1 MDLRDALQQKLGTAY
16 AIERELGGGGMS
28 RVFLAQEQ
36 ALGRPVVVKLLPAD
50 FAAEL
55 SIERFKREIA
65 LAASL
70 QHPHIV
76 AVLSAGDVDG
86 MPYFVMPY
94 VEGKSLRQ
102 RLIQGPLPVGEVV
115 PILRDVARALA
126 FAHDRG
132 VVHRDVKPDNVL
144 LAHGSAVLTDF
155 GVAKAL
161 SDSQLEATPAGGA
174 VLTRV
179 GTSLG
184 TPDYM
189 APEQASGG
197 EVDQR
202 ADLYAFGVMAYEIL
216 TGRTPFAGRSLPQ
229 LIAAHIAEAPLALA
243 ERNADVSVSL
253 ADLVMRCLEKDPA
266 HRPQSAAEIVA
277 ALERPSVTSGPVA
290 AAVTGRQGAGRRWA
304 GITAAVA
311 VVGLAALGAAMIAGR
326 GPTPAAA
333 SDRSIAV
340 LPFGTVGADTA
351 NLYFAAGM
359 TEQLTGALA
368 DVPGLRVA
376 SRTAGLAQGDPAKGP
391 QELGRELGVTTLL
404 EGTVR
409 RDGDRLRVSARL
421 VSAADGLTLW
431 SHTFERRAADVFDVQ
446 DSLSAAIVA
455 AIRARFG
462 GALTAHSVRRGT
474 SDLEAYD
481 LYLRGRFFF
490 ERRGAEGLRRA
501 IGHFEDAVGR
511 DSLYAEAWAGLASAY
526 GILPLYEG
534 VQVDSVLPLA
544 LRAADRAIE
553 LDSTL
558 ASAFAARANL
568 LSAGWRWDE
577 AEADLRRAIAL
588 DPGDPTA
595 HQWLGENL
603 LIRGRVAEAVAA
615 LERAATLDSLA
626 PIIRASHAVALGIAG
641 DTDSAIRLGRHAV
654 ELDPS
659 LDAAQYLLSAVY
671 LYAGRPAAAIAL
683 LEPMIPRLAGPA
695 IGQGL
700 LGYAYGVSGRMDD
713 ARALLAQ
720 LDATQPTGGNAAAI
734 ARIHLGLGDLEACL
748 TWLDRAAEWREPFF
762 ASESMAAPLFDPL
775 RGNPRFAAL
784 LRQVGFDPTLLAGGR
799 RMP

>member
-36 ALGRPVVVKLLPAD
+36 ALGRPVVVKLLPTD

-76 AVLSAGDVDG
+76 AVLSAGDLDG

-102 RLIQGPLPVGEVV
+102 RPIQGPLPVGEVV

-161 SDSQLEATPAGGA
+161 SDSQLEPAPAGSGA
-174 VLTRV
+174 ALTRV

-216 TGRTPFAGRSLPQ
+216 TGRSLPQ
-229 LIAAHIAEAPLALA
+229 LIAAHIAEAPPALP
-243 ERNADVSVSL
+243 ERRANVPASL
-253 ADLVMRCLEKDPA
+253 AHLVMRCLEKDPA

-290 AAVTGRQGAGRRWA
+290 TGATGRRGAGPRWA
-304 GITAAVA
+304 GIAAAVV
-311 VVGLAALGAAMIAGR
+311 VVGLAVLGAAMIGGR

-340 LPFGTVGADTA
+340 LPFATVGADTA

-404 EGTVR
+404 E
-409 RDGDRLRVSARL
+409 
-421 VSAADGLTLW
+421 
-431 SHTFERRAADVFDVQ
+431 
-446 DSLSAAIVA
+446 
-455 AIRARFG
+455 
-462 GALTAHSVRRGT
+462 
-474 SDLEAYD
+474 
-481 LYLRGRFFF
+481 
-490 ERRGAEGLRRA
+490 
-501 IGHFEDAVGR
+501 
-511 DSLYAEAWAGLASAY
+511 
-526 GILPLYEG
+526 
-534 VQVDSVLPLA
+534 
-544 LRAADRAIE
+544 
-553 LDSTL
+553 
-558 ASAFAARANL
+558 
-568 LSAGWRWDE
+568 
-577 AEADLRRAIAL
+577 
-588 DPGDPTA
+588 
-595 HQWLGENL
+595 
-603 LIRGRVAEAVAA
+603 
-615 LERAATLDSLA
+615 
-626 PIIRASHAVALGIAG
+626 
-641 DTDSAIRLGRHAV
+641 
-654 ELDPS
+654 
-659 LDAAQYLLSAVY
+659 
-671 LYAGRPAAAIAL
+671 
-683 LEPMIPRLAGPA
+683 
-695 IGQGL
+695 
-700 LGYAYGVSGRMDD
+700 
-713 ARALLAQ
+713 
-720 LDATQPTGGNAAAI
+720 
-734 ARIHLGLGDLEACL
+734 ACL

-784 LRQVGFDPTLLAGGR
+784 LRRVGFDPTLLAAR
-799 RMP
+799 R